1 MTDVYGE
8 MEMKVIKLW
17 GGGSGGTKKKVEQDK
32 NDSTLTDVNN
42 GFLLKVI
49 QNISKNVHTF

>member
-1 MTDVYGE
+1 
-8 MEMKVIKLW
+8 MKIYKTFFL

-32 NDSTLTDVNN
+32 NDSTFTDVHN

-49 QNISKNVHTF
+49 QNISKNVNTF